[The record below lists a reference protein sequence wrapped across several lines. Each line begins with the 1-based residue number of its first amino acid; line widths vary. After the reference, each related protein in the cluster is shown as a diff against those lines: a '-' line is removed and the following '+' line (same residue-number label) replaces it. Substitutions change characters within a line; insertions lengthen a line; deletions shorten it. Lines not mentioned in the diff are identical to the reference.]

1 MSQLQQSDD
10 TASPTFWSKVMDL
23 MSGSVLAQGINI
35 LMLPVLA
42 RIYVPDEFGVFGVF
56 LAAVAVMVVIIN
68 MGYEMAL
75 MLPESEEESKG
86 LFLLSL
92 RACLVLSLLF
102 LLVALMLPVHW
113 LEEVGQ
119 GGIIGWHLLI
129 PLSVAMEGIIQPY
142 GVAFNRQAA
151 YRTITN
157 LRIARATTTAAVSLM
172 IGLFGGGVIGLIGG
186 FLAGQFIHAVASVWI
201 WKRDVGAIRSSEKMI
216 SLAMQYKDFPGY
228 GMASAWLNVAS
239 KQVIFFLLPGY
250 FGDGPTG
257 QFSKAERILNLPPGI
272 LSMTVGKVYFEEA
285 TQEARKGPEYLAD
298 LTRKTAFRVALLGL
312 PVLIVIV
319 LAGPQIFAFV
329 LGAEWTQAGEFAQWL
344 SPWLYLTMIASPL
357 SYLIDVKRK
366 LKEFLVYNFC
376 LFTARTSILVWAG
389 TRFTVMETVAWFGI
403 SGAMLVGIQV
413 LYLLW
418 LGGVFFRNSRS

>member
-1 MSQLQQSDD
+1 
-10 TASPTFWSKVMDL
+10 MDL

-42 RIYVPDEFGVFGVF
+42 RIYSPEEFGVFGVF
-56 LAAVAVMVVIIN
+56 LAAVAVMAVIIN

-102 LLVALMLPVHW
+102 MLGAILLPEGW
-113 LEEVGQ
+113 LNAVGQ
-119 GGIIGWHLLI
+119 NGITGWHLLI
-129 PLSVAMEGIIQPY
+129 PLSVALEGIIQPY

-151 YRTITN
+151 YRTITT
-157 LRIARATTTAAVSLM
+157 LRIARAATTAAVSLAV
-172 IGLFGGGVIGLIGG
+172 GLSGGGVTGLIGG
-186 FLAGQFIHAVASVWI
+186 FLAGQLIHAVAGAWI
-201 WKRDVGAIRSSEKMI
+201 WKRDFGVIRSSERI
-216 SLAMQYKDFPGY
+216 TQLAIQYKDFPGF

-257 QFSKAERILNLPPGI
+257 QFSKAERILNLPPGL

-285 TQEARKGPEYLAD
+285 TMEARKGARHLAD
-298 LTRKTAFRVALLGL
+298 LTRKMVLRVALLGL
-312 PVLIVIV
+312 PVLAVIL
-319 LAGPQIFAFV
+319 LAGPEIFAFV
-329 LGAEWTQAGEFAQWL
+329 LGAEWMQAGEFAQWL

-366 LKEFLVYNFC
+366 LKEFLIYNFC
-376 LFTARTSILVWAG
+376 LFTTRTSILVWAG
-389 TRFTVMETVAWFGI
+389 TRFSVMETVAWFGI
-403 SGAMLVGIQV
+403 SGAVLVGIQV

-418 LGGVFFRNSRS
+418 LGGVFIRKTA

>member
-1 MSQLQQSDD
+1 
-10 TASPTFWSKVMDL
+10 MDL

-42 RIYVPDEFGVFGVF
+42 RIYIPEEFGVFGVF
-56 LAAVAVMVVIIN
+56 LAAVAVMAVIIN

-92 RACLVLSLLF
+92 RACLGLSLVF
-102 LLVALMLPVHW
+102 MLGAMLIPESW
-113 LEEVGQ
+113 LNAAGQ
-119 GGIIGWHLLI
+119 NGIMGWHLLI
-129 PLSVAMEGIIQPY
+129 PISVALEGIIQPY

-151 YRTITN
+151 YRTITR
-157 LRIARATTTAAVSLM
+157 LRIARAATTAAVSLVV
-172 IGLFGGGVIGLIGG
+172 GLSGGGLTGLIGG
-186 FLAGQFIHAVASVWI
+186 FLAGQLIQAVAGIWI
-201 WKRDVGAIRSSEKMI
+201 WKRDFGPIRSFEKI
-216 SLAMQYKDFPGY
+216 TRLAIQYKDFPVF

-257 QFSKAERILNLPPGI
+257 QFSKAERILNLPPGL

-285 TQEARKGPEYLAD
+285 TIEARKGARYLAD
-298 LTRKTAFRVALLGL
+298 LTRKTALRVALLGL
-312 PVLIVIV
+312 PVLAVIL
-319 LAGPQIFAFV
+319 LAGPEIFAFV
-329 LGAEWTQAGEFAQWL
+329 LGEEWTQAGEFAQWL

-366 LKEFLVYNFC
+366 LKEFLFYNFC
-376 LFTARTSILVWAG
+376 LFTVRTSILVWAG
-389 TRFTVMETVAWFGI
+389 TRFSVMETVAWFGI
-403 SGAMLVGIQV
+403 SGAVLVGIQV

-418 LGGVFFRNSRS
+418 LGGVFSRHPQS

>member
-1 MSQLQQSDD
+1 
-10 TASPTFWSKVMDL
+10 
-23 MSGSVLAQGINI
+23 MSGSVLSQGINI
-35 LMLPVLA
+35 LLLPILA

-56 LAAVAVMVVIIN
+56 LAAVAVMVVVIN

-92 RACLVLSLLF
+92 RACLLLSLLF
-102 LLVALMLPVHW
+102 LVVSLLLPVHW
-113 LEEVGQ
+113 LDAVGQ
-119 GGIIGWHLLI
+119 DGIIGWHLLI
-129 PLSVAMEGIIQPY
+129 PLSVALEGIIQPY
-142 GVAFNRQAA
+142 GVAFNRRAA

-157 LRIARATTTAAVSLM
+157 LRIARATTTAVISL
-172 IGLFGGGVIGLIGG
+172 IVGLSGGGVAGLIAG
-186 FLAGQFIHAVASVWI
+186 FLFGQLVQAVAGVWI
-201 WKRDVGAIRSSEKMI
+201 WKRDFGAIRSSEKMI
-216 SLAMQYKDFPGY
+216 PLAMKYKDFPGF

-250 FGDGPTG
+250 YGDGPTG

-285 TQEARKGPEYLAD
+285 TLEARKGAEYLAD
-298 LTRKTAFRVALLGL
+298 LTRKTALRVALLGL
-312 PVLIVIV
+312 PVLIVIL

-329 LGAEWTQAGEFAQWL
+329 LGEEWTQAGEFAQWL

-376 LFTARTSILVWAG
+376 LFTVRTSILVWAG
-389 TRFTVMETVAWFGI
+389 TRFTVIETVAWFGI
-403 SGAMLVGIQV
+403 SGAVLVGIQV

-418 LGGVFFRNSRS
+418 LGGVFSRDPKP